1 MKATNQSQKGY
12 SIVEILLVVVVL
24 VIGGVL
30 GYVYF
35 NKQANNAQ
43 VNASQSAKT
52 EVASVKTDLS
62 KIKIDET
69 LDTSVIDEALE

>member
-1 MKATNQSQKGY
+1 MKAINKAQKGF
-12 SIVEILLVVVVL
+12 SVVEILLVLVVL
-24 VIGGVL
+24 AIGGAL

-35 NKQANNAQ
+35 NKQASTPE
-43 VNASQSAKT
+43 VETIESAKT
-52 EVASVKTDLS
+52 QVASVKTDLS

>member
-1 MKATNQSQKGY
+1 MKATNQSQKGF
-12 SIVEILLVVVVL
+12 SIVEVLLVAVVL
-24 VIGGVL
+24 AIGGAL